1 MVWALKNKGLVFF
14 KKCTPIKMPSIEGID
29 MLLLKIGSF
38 GLAEFKCV
46 KETINILLCFYAI
59 DDNDLRR

>member
-1 MVWALKNKGLVFF
+1 
-14 KKCTPIKMPSIEGID
+14 MPSIEGID